1 MEHLGYVLSALS
13 AAVAVA
19 SLIIAVLAF
28 RRTSRLQ
35 DADYRPLVAFH
46 HSLGGML
53 DVDREDVE
61 SEEGAFTLDNCEIWY
76 SGSIVNVGQK
86 PAHMI
91 KAEVFLGPRKRDDPE
106 CALTIPLNRTEAP
119 GGKREFDFSLA
130 WATIWSVACHFKCT
144 SLDWT
149 LVLTLRGADGV
160 TRDVRSMI
168 GTLTQCEGEEWAAI
182 ETYYFAEVLSDLQQ
196 ARLRQRTK
204 IKAASDD

>member
-1 MEHLGYVLSALS
+1 MEHFANVLSALS
-13 AAVAVA
+13 ASVAVA
-19 SLIIAVLAF
+19 SLSVAVIAF

-35 DADYRPLVAFH
+35 DADYRPIVAFH

-53 DVDREDVE
+53 DVDKENVE
-61 SEEGAFTLDNCEIWY
+61 SEEDASTLDNCEIWY

-86 PAHMI
+86 PAHLI

-106 CALTIPLNRTEAP
+106 CALTIPLGRTEAP
-119 GGKREFDFSLA
+119 GGKREVEFSLA
-130 WATIWSVACHFKCT
+130 WATIWSVARRFKCT

-149 LVLTLRGADGV
+149 LVLTLRGADDV
-160 TRDVRSMI
+160 TRNVRSMI
-168 GTLTQCEGEEWAAI
+168 GTLMQCEGEEWIAI

-204 IKAASDD
+204 GLKL